1 MRVVVATGNPGKL
14 RELSELLSGLGLEL
28 LSQSALG
35 VTGIEETGATFVE
48 NALLKAR
55 HASQCTGLAAIADDS
70 GLEVD
75 ALGGAPGIYSARYA
89 GAQADD
95 AANNAKLAHALF
107 GVPAGQRTAR
117 YRCVLAWVSRADDSQ
132 PLIAQGLWE
141 GEIVATPS
149 GRGGFGY
156 DPHFWL
162 PSLQRT
168 AAELD
173 AATKNLI
180 SHRGQAMRTL
190 RSLLQ
195 ARQ

>member
-14 RELSELLSGLGLEL
+14 RELSELLAGLGLEL

-55 HASQCTGLAAIADDS
+55 HASQRTGLAAIADDS

-95 AANNAKLAHALF
+95 AANNTRLVHALF
-107 GVPAGQRTAR
+107 GIPAGQRTAR
-117 YRCVLAWVSRADDSQ
+117 YRCVLAWVLRADDAQ

-141 GEIVATPS
+141 GEIVATPR

-162 PSLQRT
+162 PGLQRT

-180 SHRGQAMRTL
+180 SHRGQAMRRL